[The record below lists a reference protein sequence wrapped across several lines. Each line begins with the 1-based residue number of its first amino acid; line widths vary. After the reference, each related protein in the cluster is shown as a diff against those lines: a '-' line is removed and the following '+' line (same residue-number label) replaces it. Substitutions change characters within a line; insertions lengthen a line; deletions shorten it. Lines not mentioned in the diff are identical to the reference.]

1 MFNPRRG
8 DRPHRILVVLLSV
21 IAIVVL
27 FAIGE
32 LAIGAPGDLG
42 DPESAYEDGF
52 DPAYG
57 GGTQI
62 LPPDSKEED
71 PSEQV
76 STIDSGFGESEAM
89 QRILSNPE
97 NLGKAFAFQGVD
109 GEWVAK
115 EVGELD
121 PAVRKMM
128 EEDYLQATG
137 MTPYEALYGE
147 TAAESAP
154 TQ

>member
-71 PSEQV
+71 PS
-76 STIDSGFGESEAM
+76 GESEAM